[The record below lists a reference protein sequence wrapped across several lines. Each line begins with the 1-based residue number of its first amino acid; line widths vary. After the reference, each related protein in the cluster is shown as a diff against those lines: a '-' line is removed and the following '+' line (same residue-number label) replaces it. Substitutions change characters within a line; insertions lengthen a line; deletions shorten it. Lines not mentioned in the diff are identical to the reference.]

1 LEVNSL
7 IRLEVRRDEP
17 IDKALKRFKR
27 ICEREGLIKT
37 IRRAEYYEKPSERRR
52 RKIRQ
57 RINQIRKSER
67 QADKARKQI
76 KIL

>member
-1 LEVNSL
+1 M

-17 IDKALKRFKR
+17 IERALKRFKR

-37 IRRAEYYEKPSERRR
+37 IRRGEYYEKPSERRR
-52 RKIRQ
+52 RRMRQ
-57 RINQIRKSER
+57 RVNQIRKMER
-67 QADKARKQI
+67 LNEKLRSNI

>member
-1 LEVNSL
+1 M

-17 IDKALKRFKR
+17 IERALKRFKR

-37 IRRAEYYEKPSERRR
+37 IRRGEYYEKPSERRR
-52 RKIRQ
+52 RRMRQ
-57 RINQIRKSER
+57 RVNQIRKMDRLNEKLRSN
-67 QADKARKQI
+67 I

>member
-1 LEVNSL
+1 M

-37 IRRAEYYEKPSERRR
+37 IRKTEYYEKPSERRR
-52 RKIRQ
+52 RKMRQ
-57 RINQIRKSER
+57 RINVLRKLDRLAEKERKSLR
-67 QADKARKQI
+67 I
-76 KIL
+76 T

>member
-1 LEVNSL
+1 M

-17 IDKALKRFKR
+17 IERALKRFKR

-37 IRRAEYYEKPSERRR
+37 IRRGEYYEKPSERRR
-52 RKIRQ
+52 RRMRQ
-57 RINQIRKSER
+57 RVNQIRKMER
-67 QADKARKQI
+67 LNEKLRSSI

>member
-1 LEVNSL
+1 M

-17 IDKALKRFKR
+17 IERALKRFKR

-37 IRRAEYYEKPSERRR
+37 IRRGEYYEKPSERRR
-52 RKIRQ
+52 RRSRQ
-57 RINQIRKSER
+57 RVNQIRKQDRLDEKLR
-67 QADKARKQI
+67 ANI

>member
-1 LEVNSL
+1 L
-7 IRLEVRRDEP
+7 IRLEVRKDEP

-52 RKIRQ
+52 RRQ
-57 RINQIRKSER
+57 RQRENQARKLER
-67 QADKARKQI
+67 QADKARKNI
-76 KIL
+76 RILNQ

>member
-1 LEVNSL
+1 M

-17 IDKALKRFKR
+17 IERALKRFKR

-37 IRRAEYYEKPSERRR
+37 IRRGEYYEKPSERRR
-52 RKIRQ
+52 RRMRQ
-57 RINQIRKSER
+57 RVNQIRKMDR
-67 QADKARKQI
+67 LNDKLRSSI

>member
-1 LEVNSL
+1 M

-37 IRRAEYYEKPSERRR
+37 IRKAEYYEKPSERRR
-52 RKIRQ
+52 RKVRQ
-57 RINQIRKSER
+57 RENQLRKLER
-67 QADKARKQI
+67 QAEKVRISI
-76 KIL
+76 KHL

>member
-1 LEVNSL
+1 M

-17 IDKALKRFKR
+17 IERAMKRFKR

-37 IRRAEYYEKPSERRR
+37 MRKGEYYEKPSERRR
-52 RKIRQ
+52 RKQRQ
-57 RINQIRKSER
+57 RVNQLRKIDRLAEKIRKS
-67 QADKARKQI
+67 I